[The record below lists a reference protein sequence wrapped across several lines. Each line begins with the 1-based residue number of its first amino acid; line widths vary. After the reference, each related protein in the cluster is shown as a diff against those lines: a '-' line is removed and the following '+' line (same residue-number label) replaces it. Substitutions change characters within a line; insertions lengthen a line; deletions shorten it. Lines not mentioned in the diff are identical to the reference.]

1 MTPTAGSTP
10 TAEAAPRTPAD
21 VSTTSPAAVAARG
34 PSGAGTTPTV
44 RPQRAGLL
52 RHRDFR
58 LLWAG
63 QTASAV
69 GSNVTA
75 VALPLVA
82 VTVLDAGT
90 FVVAVLTAA
99 AWLPWLL
106 VGLPAGAWV
115 DRLPRRPV
123 MIGCDLVSA
132 LLFLSVPLAAV
143 LGALTIGQLLAVALG
158 AGLARVFFET
168 ADQVYL
174 PVLLRPEQV
183 PEGNAK
189 LQATQT
195 ASYVLG
201 PGIAGVVAQAAG
213 AVTALLLD
221 ALSFLFSAICLLR
234 IRTVEERPGRGDP
247 GRKLRRE
254 IGEGIRF
261 VARDPYLRVLTV
273 FGAASNI
280 GLVGYQAVLV
290 VFLIREARLAPAA
303 VGVLVAVMSLGGIVG
318 AMLATTIGRRCGTAR
333 GMLLAALFTGPPAL
347 LIPLAG
353 SGGRLVW
360 PALGGV
366 LVSLGVA
373 VGNVLKGSFRQ
384 TYTPH
389 HLLGRVTVSMQ
400 MLNYGSIPLAAV
412 LAGTVGAAYG
422 TGTAVAVMTGW
433 LALSPVI
440 LLIGPLRGRRNLPTA
455 ADLP

>member
-1 MTPTAGSTP
+1 MTPPARATPPARTADATAVGS
-10 TAEAAPRTPAD
+10 AAGRHPPAD
-21 VSTTSPAAVAARG
+21 STVRAAGPPPAATRPRG
-34 PSGAGTTPTV
+34 
-44 RPQRAGLL
+44 GLL

-82 VTVLDAGT
+82 VTVLDAST
-90 FVVAVLTAA
+90 FGVAVLTAA

-115 DRLPRRPV
+115 DRLPRRPL
-123 MIGCDLVSA
+123 MIACDVLSA
-132 LLFLSVPLAAV
+132 LLFLSVPAAAALGV
-143 LGALTIGQLLAVALG
+143 LTVAQLLVVALG

-189 LQATQT
+189 LQATRT

-201 PGIAGVVAQAAG
+201 PGLAGAVAQAAG
-213 AVTALLLD
+213 AVIALLLD
-221 ALSFLFSAICLLR
+221 ALSFLFSAACLLR
-234 IRTVEERPGRGDP
+234 IRTVEPRPVRAGPVRS
-247 GRKLRRE
+247 LRRE

-261 VARDPYLRVLTV
+261 VVRDPYLRVLTA

-290 VFLIREARLAPAA
+290 VFLVREARLAPAP
-303 VGVLVAVMSLGGIVG
+303 VGMLVAAMSLGGIVG
-318 AMLATTIGRRCGTAR
+318 ALAATTLGRRFGTAR
-333 GMLLAALFTGPPAL
+333 TLLLAAAFTGPPAL

-353 SGGRLVW
+353 PGGRLAL
-360 PALGGV
+360 PAIGGM

-389 HLLGRVTVSMQ
+389 HLLGRVTVSMH
-400 MLNYGSIPLAAV
+400 MLNYGTIPLAAV
-412 LAGTVGAAYG
+412 VAGAIGAAYG
-422 TGTAVAVMTGW
+422 AGTAIAVMTGW
-433 LALSPVI
+433 LALTPAI
-440 LLIGPLRGRRNLPTA
+440 LLMGPLRRRR
-455 ADLP
+455 DLPVAPKRP